1 MMSDPASEEDEERE
15 DIPEK
20 DFRRTTASNAA
31 PIVRKYLQ
39 PGDDDL
45 VARALEVIITERKA
59 STSALQRRLK
69 IGYNRAADLMDLFE
83 ERGLIGPDQQGGK
96 QREVLIFDGLESGDY

>member
-1 MMSDPASEEDEERE
+1 M
-15 DIPEK
+15 
-20 DFRRTTASNAA
+20 
-31 PIVRKYLQ
+31 RKYLQ